1 MTLDTI
7 LPLLVILFPLA
18 SFAASRTGLKYLD
31 GAVALVNVLL
41 VGILHFLIPI
51 SGFFYIDNTAWVFLI
66 MVTSVYALSLVYSKK
81 YFENS
86 TIGIGEGLFY
96 LLMALFTVTMLFSL
110 EVNNLG
116 LMWVGIEATTISS
129 ALLLMADKN
138 EISVEATWRYIV
150 IVSAGV
156 TFAFISIILI
166 YYSLGTLNIST
177 LLSRN
182 ISASLTLNVA
192 SAIALIGFGTK
203 VGVFP
208 VHTWLPDAHSEAP
221 SPISAM
227 FSGVLLP
234 TALYVLYRIYEI
246 DPLRD
251 LYIWVGVISVIAA
264 SLFLGYQT
272 RYKRMFA
279 YSTMENMNLALIGM
293 AAGGIYGL
301 TGALVLLLAHS
312 FGKAGA
318 FYSSGSIL
326 RGTGSR
332 KISEIGGLWKSMP
345 RSSGAF
351 ILSSFAVTGTP
362 PFGTFFGEFFILLEL
377 LLLHL
382 YVPFFLVAFFVM
394 AAFISVNYNV
404 TRMVFRG
411 ETEAIKPD
419 FREDRLM
426 SAIGLFS
433 AIASLA
439 IGVIYG
445 VIFLAAL

>member
-1 MTLDTI
+1 MIIDTV
-7 LPLLVILFPLA
+7 LPLLIILFPLA
-18 SFAASRTGLKYLD
+18 SYAASRTGLKYLD
-31 GAVALVNVLL
+31 GAVALINVFL
-41 VGILHFLIPI
+41 VVILHFMIPV
-51 SGFFYIDNTAWVFLI
+51 SGFFYVDNIAWIFLI
-66 MVTSVYALSLVYSKK
+66 MVTSVNALSLIYSKK

-86 TIGIGEGLFY
+86 TIGIGENLFY
-96 LLMALFTVTMLFSL
+96 LLMALFTATMLFSL

-166 YYSLGTLNIST
+166 YYSLGTLDVST
-177 LLSRN
+177 LLAEKVTS
-182 ISASLTLNVA
+182 SLTLNVA

-246 DPLRD
+246 APLRD
-251 LYIWVGVISVIAA
+251 LYIWVGIISVIAA

-332 KISEIGGLWKSMP
+332 NIDEIKGLWKPMP
-345 RSSGAF
+345 TSSGAL

-362 PFGTFFGEFFILLEL
+362 PFGTFFGEFFILMEL

-382 YVPFFLVAFFVM
+382 YIQFFLVAFFVM
-394 AAFISVNYNV
+394 TAFISVNYNV

-411 ETEAIKPD
+411 NMDTNKSEIK
-419 FREDRLM
+419 EDRLM
-426 SAIGLFS
+426 SAIALFS
-433 AIASLA
+433 AIMSLA
-439 IGVIYG
+439 IGLVYG

>member
-1 MTLDTI
+1 MI
-7 LPLLVILFPLA
+7 LPLLLPLAILLFPLA
-18 SFAASRTGLKYLD
+18 SFAASRTPIKYLD
-31 GAVALVNVLL
+31 GAFALANVLL
-41 VGILHFLIPI
+41 VGALRFIMPV
-51 SGFFYIDNTAWVFLI
+51 SGFFYVDNTAWIFLI
-66 MVTSVYALSLVYSKK
+66 MVSSVYMLSLVYSRK
-81 YFENS
+81 YFENE
-86 TIGIGEGLFY
+86 TIGIGEERFY
-96 LLMALFTVTMLFSL
+96 LLMSLFTTTMLFSL
-110 EVNNLG
+110 VVNNIG

-138 EISVEATWRYIV
+138 EISAEATWRYIV

-156 TFAFISIILI
+156 TFAFISVILI
-166 YYSLGTLNIST
+166 YYSLGTLELSE

-182 ISASLTLNVA
+182 ITATLTLNVA

-234 TALYVLYRIYEI
+234 TALYVLYRIYEL
-246 DPLRD
+246 DPLRGM
-251 LYIWVGVISVIAA
+251 YIWAGVISVVAA
-264 SLFLGYQT
+264 SIFTGYQT

-301 TGALVLLLAHS
+301 GGALVLLLAHS

-318 FYSSGSIL
+318 FYSSGTIL
-326 RGTGSR
+326 KGTGKK
-332 KISEIGGLWKSMP
+332 KIEEVGGVWKSMP
-345 RSSGAF
+345 TTSGAL
-351 ILSSFAVTGTP
+351 ILSSLAVTGTP
-362 PFGTFFGEFFILLEL
+362 PFGTFFGEFLILVEL

-382 YVPFFLVAFFVM
+382 YVQFFLVAFFVM

-411 ETEAIKPD
+411 DPGGDVK
-419 FREDRLM
+419 EDRTM
-426 SAIGLFS
+426 AVISMFS
-433 AIASLA
+433 AVLSLS
-439 IGVIYG
+439 IGIVYGVIY
-445 VIFLAAL
+445 IAAL